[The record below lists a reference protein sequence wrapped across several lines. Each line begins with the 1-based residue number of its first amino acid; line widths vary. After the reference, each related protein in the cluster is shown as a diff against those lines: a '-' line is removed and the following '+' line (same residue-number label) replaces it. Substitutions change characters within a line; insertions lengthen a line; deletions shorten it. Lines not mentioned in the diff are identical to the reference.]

1 MTGQRKERRKQG
13 MKQTIKVADKP
24 TADEIKSTVES
35 NAEKLDGIVQE
46 LESGGMLSDP
56 NLGLAALK
64 QSLDELKNYVGNGKR
79 DVASAITGKGIPT
92 ATDASFATLVQNID
106 KIVTLMQGTQDA
118 NAGAGQILNGYT
130 AYVKGSKVSGTIP
143 SQGAQTI
150 TPGTSAKYVE
160 AGRYLSGRQTIA
172 GDANLIASNIV
183 KGKSIFGV
191 AGAAN
196 TGGNFYCK
204 QLLSNAD
211 GTATIPKEF
220 IYLDFIPTMAAV
232 IRICTVQYSQS
243 GYANGTAVKVIIP
256 TRPNSSF
263 RDQTNIYT
271 SGSVALPAG
280 VGGSTILSIPINIY
294 MTSQDKQ
301 VWLDTG
307 DNNNGDAIDDITLG
321 KSNNNVWLVIC

>member
-1 MTGQRKERRKQG
+1 

-24 TADEIKSTVES
+24 TADEIKQTVES

-92 ATDASFATLVQNID
+92 ATDAGFVALVQNID

-172 GDANLIASNIV
+172 GDANFVAAHLFWLQINLIDCHRINRYNDI
-183 KGKSIFGV
+183 SIEKEKEKVPEHLF
-191 AGAAN
+191 
-196 TGGNFYCK
+196 FCRDK
-204 QLLSNAD
+204 CS
-211 GTATIPKEF
+211 GT
-220 IYLDFIPTMAAV
+220 IYKHGYYIK
-232 IRICTVQYSQS
+232 IRNRIQ
-243 GYANGTAVKVIIP
+243 
-256 TRPNSSF
+256 
-263 RDQTNIYT
+263 
-271 SGSVALPAG
+271 
-280 VGGSTILSIPINIY
+280 
-294 MTSQDKQ
+294 
-301 VWLDTG
+301 
-307 DNNNGDAIDDITLG
+307 
-321 KSNNNVWLVIC
+321 